1 MRNLSESRGNSLDDE
16 EVQIN
21 TPFNFKNLKNDE
33 QIITNKISY
42 EWKNI
47 YRQLIADAQGGEIV
61 DIKTFDAAC
70 LKFQVNFTRE
80 ELRKIKNLF
89 TVSDINTM

>member
-1 MRNLSESRGNSLDDE
+1 M
-16 EVQIN
+16 
-21 TPFNFKNLKNDE
+21 
-33 QIITNKISY
+33 TNKISY

-47 YRQLIADAQGGEIV
+47 IRQLTSDAKGGEIV

-89 TVSDINTM
+89 SVADKNTL